1 MKPNIDLPQSL
12 PQELPPQAALALF
25 DLLYGL
31 TDALWQRYGSELI
44 ERMMEERDQY
54 PDASQQCFDFNDE
67 LPPF

>member
-1 MKPNIDLPQSL
+1 MKPDIELPPSL

-54 PDASQQCFDFNDE
+54 PTAQQCFDFDDE